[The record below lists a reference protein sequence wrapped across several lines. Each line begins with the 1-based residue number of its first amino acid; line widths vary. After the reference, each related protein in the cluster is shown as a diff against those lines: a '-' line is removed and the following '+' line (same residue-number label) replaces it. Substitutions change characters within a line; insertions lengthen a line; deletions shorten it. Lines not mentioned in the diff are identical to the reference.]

1 MTFTWMVHT
10 FKRRW
15 F

>member
-1 MTFTWMVHT
+1 VC